1 MSSGLFFISCQ
12 LLAIGGAM
20 KIVSPSPT
28 GEAWE
33 SLGFPSSF
41 AFVRIVG
48 FLELSSALSAT
59 AIGGELL
66 PLVVGSWYALF
77 FLVTFRLFR
86 MPESPPCG
94 CFGSSNTPASIR
106 HIIMNFFFMA
116 FSVFAIGTNGLSTEI
131 RSSDLNNVLYLLL
144 IIGGA
149 GLSYL
154 LLIMNRKSFARF
166 TDSQ

>member
-20 KIVSPSPT
+20 KILSPSPT
-28 GEAWE
+28 SGAWE

-41 AFVRIVG
+41 TFVRVVG
-48 FLELSSALSAT
+48 FLELSSALSA
-59 AIGGELL
+59 AVIGGKLL

-86 MPESPPCG
+86 MPQSPPCG

-106 HIIMNFFFMA
+106 HIFMNFLFMA
-116 FSVFAIGTNGLSTEI
+116 FSVFAIGTNGLSAEI
-131 RSSDLNNVLYLLL
+131 SSSNLNNVLYLLL

-154 LLIMNRKSFARF
+154 VLIMDRKRL
-166 TDSQ
+166 

>member
-20 KIVSPSPT
+20 KVLSPSPASR
-28 GEAWE
+28 AWE

-41 AFVRIVG
+41 IFVRAIG
-48 FLELSSALSAT
+48 LLEFSSALSAV
-59 AIGGELL
+59 AIGGKLL
-66 PLVVGSWYALF
+66 PLIVGSWYALF
-77 FLVTFRLFR
+77 FVVTFRLFR
-86 MPESPPCG
+86 VPESPPCG

-106 HIIMNFFFMA
+106 HLIMNFFFMTL
-116 FSVFAIGTNGLSTEI
+116 SVFAIGTNGLSAEM
-131 RSSDLNNVLYLLL
+131 SSSELNSVLYLLV

-154 LLIMNRKSFARF
+154 VLIMNRMSFVRF
-166 TDSQ
+166 KDSQ